1 MKIFHGAAGVRSAI
15 LLMIG
20 LLSLSC
26 TDGLGPAADVQGTW
40 DADFNIPGAA
50 LVLDLNQSDST
61 VTGSG
66 TYAIEA
72 GRSGTVQ
79 EIGSYSRPAISLRIT
94 YDYGRAETFTG
105 TVLNAQHMFGTVSDS
120 AGHTSALSF
129 TRR

>member
-1 MKIFHGAAGVRSAI
+1 MKIVQRTANTRSTI
-15 LLMIG
+15 LLVIG
-20 LLSLSC
+20 LLLSC

-40 DADFNIPGAA
+40 DAEFNIPGAA
-50 LVLDLNQSDST
+50 LVLDLSQSDST

-79 EIGSYSRPAISLRIT
+79 EIGNYSRPAISLRIT

-105 TVLNAQHMFGTVSDS
+105 TVLNPQHMVGTVSDS